1 MDKKNL
7 LLVDIGNTTTTI
19 AVSKL
24 GKIDCK
30 VSVPTGGCLS
40 VFKKTF
46 LLQVSKLRRKYKKFD
61 ACVVCSVV
69 PKRSSTVILVI
80 KKELNLQP
88 LLIGK
93 DVKVPI
99 KNCYRNPSQVGQD
112 RLVCAYGAYQ
122 TYQRPVIVIDL
133 GTAITIDVVSDKG
146 EYKGGIIVPGINL
159 SAQSLFRNTALLPEA
174 QIALP
179 KSLIGR
185 TTKES
190 ILSGI
195 FYGYSALL
203 DGLILKVSRQ
213 FLKKPYIVLTGGH
226 AKLMKK
232 FLRKKIDVIDDML
245 VFKSMA
251 LLFQPKK

>member
-1 MDKKNL
+1 MVKKNL
-7 LLVDIGNTTTTI
+7 LLVDIGNTTTTTT
-19 AVSKL
+19 VSKS
-24 GKIDCK
+24 GRIGCKI
-30 VSVPTGGCLS
+30 SVPTRGCSS
-40 VFKKTF
+40 VFKKAF
-46 LLQVSKLRRKYKKFD
+46 LLQISKLRKKYRKFD
-61 ACVVCSVV
+61 ACIVCSVV
-69 PKRSSTVILVI
+69 PKRSSTVILAL
-80 KKELNLQP
+80 KKELKLQP

-93 DVKVPI
+93 DIKVPI
-99 KNCYRNPSQVGQD
+99 KNCYRNPGQVGQD

-122 TYQRPVIVIDL
+122 AYQRPVIVIDL

-174 QIALP
+174 QIAPP

-203 DGLILKVSRQ
+203 DGLILKVSCQ
-213 FLKKPYIVLTGGH
+213 FSKKPYIVLTGGH

-232 FLRKKIDVIDDML
+232 FLKKKIDVIDDML
-245 VFKSMA
+245 VFKGMA
-251 LLFQPKK
+251 LLFQSKK